1 MRHRGR
7 EIDGAYGS
15 GNYTIAPDKSRAV
28 QNWDVAIC
36 VALIYTA
43 LVTPAEVG
51 FIHDRNKHTIQYYW
65 AFFACTQIVNLV
77 FIFDVG
83 LQFFLHYQDA
93 QGTWI
98 RNHRRIIKHYLY
110 GSFCIDFVSSIPYGA
125 LTLAFPAVGNAR
137 ALRLL
142 RLLRLAKLLR
152 IIRSSRLV
160 NRYRADMSVSYGVV
174 QLVGFVLLA
183 VLFCHWMACVWG
195 FVGHFQVSNSED
207 FPHNS
212 WMGAFEGNDVEGN
225 PWYKWNIRNPK
236 HQYVIALYFSI
247 MTLTTVGY
255 GDVLATT
262 IPEYALMIIIMFV
275 GGFMWAYIIGAV
287 CAVTA
292 TLDIKKIEHQQLYD
306 QINSMLVDMSIDR
319 STAARV
325 RSFMFQSEEMER
337 RDAYSELVEFLSPEL
352 QGLMCDE
359 ISARTLG
366 KVNYFVSR
374 TNRFRFAIY
383 KALTRRLYVPQELIH
398 EDRLLII
405 ANQGVVGSDGRIYTR
420 GMALNTDFFLQC
432 DEIQEAGTLIT
443 RALNYVELELL
454 SRRDFALIVRQ
465 FPAERPY
472 ITAFRVFYALR
483 RRVARGD
490 LLEAPSAGPG
500 ETDFGACFDAVRRDP
515 LAIVGCPE
523 DFRDNAALVHERS
536 ETRRQAAHASARLRA
551 TRFVRRA
558 ITAAGAGWPCR
569 ASLPHVSGDLRGL
582 LTTVCGDDLLA
593 ALTKVPVPVR
603 PETNEK
609 RHPAVSS
616 SSESSSSLGKSPH
629 WTFVGFAKVPWFSAH
644 VKYRT
649 VPADPS
655 FLPSGSSS
663 STPTQT
669 PSLPSSSP
677 QNLTQPRRPPGW
689 TSHRDPTTMCAASAA
704 VQGRALVFAFAICAP
719 GICGGFQSGSLARCS
734 RIHSR
739 TVPLRL
745 S

>member
-1 MRHRGR
+1 MRGEFSGAATPNVKADGVEMESICVGAFASPTPKGGDDMPFSPRS
-7 EIDGAYGS
+7 EIECATEAAKS
-15 GNYTIAPDKSRAV
+15 MAHTEAGNYTIAPDRSRAV

-51 FIHDRNKHTIQYYW
+51 FIHDRNKKTIQYYW

-125 LTLAFPAVGNAR
+125 LTLAFPAVGNAQ

-262 IPEYALMIIIMFV
+262 IPEYALMVIIMFV

-432 DEIQEAGTLIT
+432 DEIREAGTLIT

-490 LLEAPSAGPG
+490 LLEAPSTGSG

-523 DFRDNAALVHERS
+523 DFRDNAALVHEALKRDAS
-536 ETRRQAAHASARLRA
+536 LIRYASARLRGDA
-551 TRFVRRA
+551 RFVRRA
-558 ITAAGAGWPCR
+558 ITAAGAGWPE
-569 ASLPHVSGDLRGL
+569 SVLPHVSEDLRGL
-582 LTTVCGDDLLA
+582 LTTVCGDDSLL
-593 ALTKVPVPVR
+593 
-603 PETNEK
+603 
-609 RHPAVSS
+609 
-616 SSESSSSLGKSPH
+616 
-629 WTFVGFAKVPWFSAH
+629 
-644 VKYRT
+644 
-649 VPADPS
+649 
-655 FLPSGSSS
+655 
-663 STPTQT
+663 
-669 PSLPSSSP
+669 
-677 QNLTQPRRPPGW
+677 
-689 TSHRDPTTMCAASAA
+689 
-704 VQGRALVFAFAICAP
+704 
-719 GICGGFQSGSLARCS
+719 
-734 RIHSR
+734 
-739 TVPLRL
+739 
-745 S
+745 